1 MELLIKNFGP
11 IKKGKIDLNKKFDL
25 FVGYNNSGK
34 TYVAQLM
41 WAIFHPATKMK
52 FVENL
57 IKEKNELFD
66 IESVD
71 GKVEINDELI
81 QKLLF
86 EYSNFLISKT
96 IPEIF
101 KIKKNHFLLKK
112 CSLEFII
119 CDKIK
124 IEEAEKKSSRV
135 VVGANVDGTTRFEIF
150 ELEKRKGVLSI
161 EIREKKSALDFS
173 DYTSTNKFNKK
184 EVELKRIILV
194 TMLNILL
201 KDEKPFYLPAARVF
215 YPVFYEYI
223 FRYEKERLAEL
234 SKKMMDMLASKHML
248 DEKDII
254 MYKSRYTEP
263 MDALINKIFKL
274 NEELTETSPDNG
286 KFHEELEEI
295 IGGKIILGRKEGV
308 APAEFY
314 LMMKDGQNYNNL
326 EMYLSSSSVNQLTTL
341 YLFFKYWMEDNENY
355 LIIDEPEENLHPEN
369 QVSLLNLLVKFSK
382 NNKVLITSHSPLLT
396 KALNNHIYLGIL
408 KENNVNIK
416 KIAEQ
421 HDIDIDLNSS
431 LSHEDIGIY
440 FFDGGYIHNYK
451 VKNYGVLF
459 DDFKKVERKL
469 ENISEI
475 LTDEIYYFES
485 ESSD

>member
-1 MELLIKNFGP
+1 MFIGIYLDP
-11 IKKGKIDLNKKFDL
+11 FD
-25 FVGYNNSGK
+25 Y
-34 TYVAQLM
+34 
-41 WAIFHPATKMK
+41 
-52 FVENL
+52 
-57 IKEKNELFD
+57 
-66 IESVD
+66 
-71 GKVEINDELI
+71 
-81 QKLLF
+81 
-86 EYSNFLISKT
+86 
-96 IPEIF
+96 IPT
-101 KIKKNHFLLKK
+101 
-112 CSLEFII
+112 
-119 CDKIK
+119 
-124 IEEAEKKSSRV
+124 V
-135 VVGANVDGTTRFEIF
+135 
-150 ELEKRKGVLSI
+150 
-161 EIREKKSALDFS
+161 
-173 DYTSTNKFNKK
+173 KFNKDFNR
-184 EVELKRIILV
+184 EAELKKIIL
-194 TMLNILL
+194 TTILSILL

-274 NEELTETSPDNG
+274 NEGVTETSPNNG
-286 KFHEELEEI
+286 NFHKELEEI
-295 IGGKIILGRKEGV
+295 IGGKIVLARKEGM

-314 LMMKDGQNYNNL
+314 LMMKNYYHL

-341 YLFFKYWMEDNENY
+341 YLFFKYWMENY

-369 QVSLLNLLVKFSK
+369 QISLLNLLVKFSK

-408 KENNVNIK
+408 KENNVNIEK
-416 KIAEQ
+416 TVEQ
-421 HDIDIDLNSS
+421 HDIDIDLSSS
-431 LSHEDIGIY
+431 LNHEDIGIY

-475 LTDEIYYFES
+475 LTDEIYYLES
-485 ESSD
+485 EGASFIYARK

>member
-1 MELLIKNFGP
+1 MQLLIKNFGP
-11 IKKGKIDLNKKFDL
+11 IKEGKIDLTKKFDL

-57 IKEKNELFD
+57 RKEKNELFN
-66 IESVD
+66 IGPVD
-71 GKVEINDELI
+71 GRVEIDDELI
-81 QKLLF
+81 QKLLL
-86 EYSNFLISKT
+86 EYSNFLINET

-101 KIKKNHFLLKK
+101 NIRKDHFLLKK
-112 CSLEFII
+112 CSLKFII
-119 CDKIK
+119 CDKTK
-124 IEEAEKKSSRV
+124 TEAEKNSKIIDAS
-135 VVGANVDGTTRFEIF
+135 VG
-150 ELEKRKGVLSI
+150 KGSLSI
-161 EIREKKSALDFS
+161 EIRKKESDQDFF
-173 DYTSTNKFNKK
+173 DYIPRVKFNEDSSK
-184 EVELKRIILV
+184 EAELILITILSV
-194 TMLNILL
+194 LL

-234 SKKMMDMLASKHML
+234 SKKMMDMLASKLVL
-248 DEKDII
+248 DEKDIV
-254 MYKSRYTEP
+254 MYKSRYTKP

-274 NEELTETSPDNG
+274 NEELTETSPDKG

-295 IGGKIILGRKEGV
+295 IGGKIILERKEGM
-308 APAEFY
+308 APTEFY
-314 LMMKDGQNYNNL
+314 LMMKNGQNYNNL

-341 YLFFKYWMEDNENY
+341 YLFFKYWMEDNGNY

-369 QVSLLNLLVKFSK
+369 QINLLNLLVKFSK
-382 NNKVLITSHSPLLT
+382 NNKVLITSHSPLLA
-396 KALNNHIYLGIL
+396 KALNNHVYLGIL
-408 KENNVNIK
+408 KDNNADIE
-416 KIAEQ
+416 KIIEQ

-440 FFDGGYIHNYK
+440 FFDGDGYVHNYK
-451 VKNYGVLF
+451 VRNYGVLF
-459 DDFKKVERKL
+459 DDFKMVERKL

-475 LTDEIYYFES
+475 LTDEIYYLES
-485 ESSD
+485 EGKD